1 MKTRSIIF
9 STLCSLMLGMGLTSC
24 IDDTDPMDHPNSK
37 PINGTLTLNEGLWG
51 SNNANITASY
61 FDPETGLLL
70 DQTNIYEY
78 ANNKKLGDVANALIE
93 GEYCYYVLMNG
104 SKYVAR
110 LTEACVE
117 YSRYTFP
124 ENEGAPRCMDVEG
137 NYIYVTQYGGQVS
150 KINIQ
155 DMTLEST
162 FKGGDNLEGIVEED
176 GKLYV
181 ANSYKGLND
190 FNQEV
195 FVINAKTMAL
205 EKTLQVVLNPTKIH
219 EIDDKIYLISQGNY
233 KDIPGALQMLDT
245 EKGTFIPILE
255 NVTKITEGNNGL
267 IYGVASKTDWN
278 ANPVSY
284 VHTFFTYN
292 PKNNKVDQT
301 SFLQDVPSSLSNG
314 DIYLLEVDERT
325 GFIYVGTSD
334 YVNTGTIYQFD
345 KNGKLIQSFDSGGI
359 NPSAMVFMD

>member
-1 MKTRSIIF
+1 M
-9 STLCSLMLGMGLTSC
+9 
-24 IDDTDPMDHPNSK
+24 
-37 PINGTLTLNEGLWG
+37 
-51 SNNANITASY
+51 
-61 FDPETGLLL
+61 
-70 DQTNIYEY
+70 
-78 ANNKKLGDVANALIE
+78 GDVANALIE
-93 GEYCYYVLMNG
+93 DNNNLYVLLNA

-110 LTEACVE
+110 LNELTQEQAR
-117 YSRYTFP
+117 YSFS
-124 ENEGAPRCMDVEG
+124 ENEGEPRCMDVEG
-137 NYIYVTQYGGQVS
+137 SYIYVTQYGGQVS
-150 KINIQ
+150 KINIK
-155 DMTLEST
+155 DMSLAGT
-162 FKGGDNLEGIVEED
+162 FNGGDNLEGVVEQD

-181 ANSYKGLND
+181 ANSYKGIND

-195 FVINAKTMAL
+195 FVINAKTMTL

-233 KDIPGALQMLDT
+233 VDVPGALQMLDT
-245 EKGTFIPILE
+245 EKGTFTPILD
-255 NVTKITEGNNGL
+255 NVSKITEGNNGL

-314 DIYLLEVDERT
+314 AIYLLEVDEKT

-334 YVNTGTIYQFD
+334 YVNTGIF
-345 KNGKLIQSFDSGGI
+345 LIIAVNYSRCQDTFVLH
-359 NPSAMVFMD
+359 SA

>member
-9 STLCSLMLGMGLTSC
+9 STLCSLMLGMGLASC

-70 DQTNIYEY
+70 EQKDIYEY
-78 ANNKKLGDVANALIE
+78 ANNKKLGDVANALVE

-110 LTEACVE
+110 LTEACAE

-124 ENEGAPRCMDVEG
+124 ENEGEPRCMDVEG

-219 EIDDKIYLISQGNY
+219 EIDDRIYLISQGNY
-233 KDIPGALQMLDT
+233 KDIPGALQVFDT
-245 EKGTFIPILE
+245 EKGTFTPILD
-255 NVTKITEGNNGL
+255 NVSKITEGNNGL
-267 IYGVASKTDWN
+267 IYGVASITDWN

-314 DIYLLEVDERT
+314 AIYLLEVDEKT

-334 YVNTGTIYQFD
+334 YVNTGTIYQF
-345 KNGKLIQSFDSGGI
+345 NRAGKLIQSFDSGGI

>member
-9 STLCSLMLGMGLTSC
+9 STLCSLMLGMGFASC
-24 IDDTDPMDHPNSK
+24 SDDIDGNEEPIIDPVDYPAY
-37 PINGTLTLNEGLWG
+37 ILNEGLWG
-51 SNNANITASY
+51 YNNANISRFFPNY
-61 FDPETGLLL
+61 
-70 DQTNIYEY
+70 QTTSAESDFYKQING
-78 ANNKKLGDVANALIE
+78 KPMGDVANALIE
-93 GEYCYYVLMNG
+93 DNNNLYVLLNA

-110 LTEACVE
+110 LNELTQEQAR
-117 YSRYTFP
+117 YSFS
-124 ENEGAPRCMDVEG
+124 ENEGEPRCMDVEG

-233 KDIPGALQMLDT
+233 VDVPGALQMLDT
-245 EKGTFIPILE
+245 EKGTFTPILD
-255 NVTKITEGNNGL
+255 NVSKITEGNNGL

-314 DIYLLEVDERT
+314 AIYLLEVDEKT

-345 KNGKLIQSFDSGGI
+345 QNGKFIQSFDSGGI

>member
-1 MKTRSIIF
+1 M
-9 STLCSLMLGMGLTSC
+9 
-24 IDDTDPMDHPNSK
+24 
-37 PINGTLTLNEGLWG
+37 
-51 SNNANITASY
+51 
-61 FDPETGLLL
+61 
-70 DQTNIYEY
+70 
-78 ANNKKLGDVANALIE
+78 GDVANALIE
-93 GEYCYYVLMNG
+93 DNNNLYVLLNA

-110 LTEACVE
+110 LNELTQEQAR
-117 YSRYTFP
+117 YSFS
-124 ENEGAPRCMDVEG
+124 ENEGEPRCMDVEG
-137 NYIYVTQYGGQVS
+137 SYIYVTQYGGQVS
-150 KINIQ
+150 KINIK
-155 DMTLEST
+155 DMSLAGT
-162 FKGGDNLEGIVEED
+162 FNGGDNLEGVVEQD

-181 ANSYKGLND
+181 ANSYKGIND

-195 FVINAKTMAL
+195 FVINAKTMTL

-233 KDIPGALQMLDT
+233 VDVPGALQMLDT
-245 EKGTFIPILE
+245 EKGTFTPILD
-255 NVTKITEGNNGL
+255 NVSKITEGNNGL

-314 DIYLLEVDERT
+314 AIYLLEVDEKT

-345 KNGKLIQSFDSGGI
+345 QNGKFIQSFDSGGI

>member
-9 STLCSLMLGMGLTSC
+9 STLCSLMLGMGFASC
-24 IDDTDPMDHPNSK
+24 SDDIDGNEEPIIDPVDYPAY
-37 PINGTLTLNEGLWG
+37 ILNEGLWG
-51 SNNANITASY
+51 YNNANISRFFPNY
-61 FDPETGLLL
+61 
-70 DQTNIYEY
+70 QTTSAESDFYKQING
-78 ANNKKLGDVANALIE
+78 KPMGDVANALIE
-93 GEYCYYVLMNG
+93 DNNNLYVLLNA

-110 LTEACVE
+110 LNELTQEQAR
-117 YSRYTFP
+117 YSFS
-124 ENEGAPRCMDVEG
+124 ENEGEPRCMDVEG

-181 ANSYKGLND
+181 ANSYKGIND

-195 FVINAKTMAL
+195 FVINAKTMTL

-233 KDIPGALQMLDT
+233 KDIPGALQVFDA
-245 EKGTFIPILE
+245 EKGTFTPILD
-255 NVTKITEGNNGL
+255 NVSKITEGNNGL
-267 IYGVASKTDWN
+267 IYGVASVTDWN

-314 DIYLLEVDERT
+314 AIYLLEVDEKT

-345 KNGKLIQSFDSGGI
+345 QNGKFIQSFDSGGI
-359 NPSAMVFMD
+359 NPSTMIFIN

>member
-9 STLCSLMLGMGLTSC
+9 STLCSLMLGMGFASC
-24 IDDTDPMDHPNSK
+24 SDD
-37 PINGTLTLNEGLWG
+37 INGDEQPIIDPVDYPAYILNEGLWG
-51 SNNANITASY
+51 SNNANISRFFPTSTTISVENDFY
-61 FDPETGLLL
+61 
-70 DQTNIYEY
+70 
-78 ANNKKLGDVANALIE
+78 KKVNGQLMGDVANALIE
-93 GEYCYYVLMNG
+93 DNNNLYVLLNG

-110 LTEACVE
+110 LNEHTQEQ
-117 YSRYTFP
+117 SRYTFP
-124 ENEGAPRCMDVEG
+124 ENEGEPRCMDVEG

-150 KINIQ
+150 KINIK
-155 DMTLEST
+155 DMSLAGT
-162 FKGGDNLEGIVEED
+162 FHNGDNLEGIAEKD

-181 ANSYKGLND
+181 ANSYKGIND

-233 KDIPGALQMLDT
+233 MDIPGALQVLDT
-245 EKGTFIPILE
+245 EKGTSTPILD

-267 IYGVASKTDWN
+267 VYGVCSTYDSNWQLTN
-278 ANPVSY
+278 S
-284 VHTFFTYN
+284 FFTYD
-292 PKNNKVDQT
+292 PKTNKVSKE
-301 SFLQDVPSSLSNG
+301 SFLQDAPSSFST
-314 DIYLLEVDERT
+314 DAIYLLEVDENN

-334 YVNTGTIYQFD
+334 YVNSGTIYQFD
-345 KNGKLIQSFDSGGI
+345 KAGKLIQSFDSGGI

>member
-9 STLCSLMLGMGLTSC
+9 RTLCSLMLGMGLTSC
-24 IDDTDPMDHPNSK
+24 SDDINGDEK
-37 PINGTLTLNEGLWG
+37 PIIDPVDYPAYILNEGLWG
-51 SNNANITASY
+51 SNNANISRFFPTSTTISVENDFY
-61 FDPETGLLL
+61 
-70 DQTNIYEY
+70 
-78 ANNKKLGDVANALIE
+78 KKVNGQLMGDVANAMIE
-93 GEYCYYVLMNG
+93 DNNNLYVLLNG

-110 LTEACVE
+110 LNEHTQEQ
-117 YSRYTFP
+117 SRYTFP
-124 ENEGAPRCMDVEG
+124 ENEGEPRCMDVEG

-150 KINIQ
+150 KINIK
-155 DMTLEST
+155 DMSLAGT
-162 FKGGDNLEGIVEED
+162 FHKGDNLEGIVEKD

-233 KDIPGALQMLDT
+233 KDIPGALQVLDT
-245 EKGTFIPILE
+245 EKRTFTPILD

-267 IYGVASKTDWN
+267 VYGVCSTYDSNWQLTN
-278 ANPVSY
+278 S
-284 VHTFFTYN
+284 FFTYD
-292 PKNNKVDQT
+292 PKTNKVSKE
-301 SFLQDVPSSLSNG
+301 SFLQDAPSSFST
-314 DIYLLEVDERT
+314 DAIYLLEVDENN

-334 YVNTGTIYQFD
+334 YVTSGTIYQCD
-345 KNGKLIQSFDSGGI
+345 KAGKLIQSFDSGGI

>member
-1 MKTRSIIF
+1 MN
-9 STLCSLMLGMGLTSC
+9 TLCALMIGAGFTSC
-24 IDDTDPMDHPNSK
+24 LEDDENEPDL
-37 PINGTLTLNEGLWG
+37 PIEPETYPTYILNEGLWG
-51 SNNANITASY
+51 ANNANITK
-61 FDPETGLLL
+61 F
-70 DQTNIYEY
+70 Y
-78 ANNKKLGDVANALIE
+78 ANYNVGTLTDEYLAINGKQMGDVANAMIE
-93 GEYCYYVLMNG
+93 ENNSIYVLLNG

-110 LTEACVE
+110 LNEFTQEQA
-117 YSRYTFP
+117 RYTFP
-124 ENEGAPRCMDVEG
+124 ENEGEPRCMDVED
-137 NYIYVTQYGGQVS
+137 NFIYVTQYGGQVS
-150 KINIQ
+150 KINIK
-155 DMTLEST
+155 DMSLAGT
-162 FKGGDNLEGIVEED
+162 FHKGDNLEGIVEKD

-195 FVINAKTMAL
+195 FVVNAKTMAL
-205 EKTLQVVLNPTKIH
+205 ENTLQVVLNPTKIQ

-233 KDIPGALQMLDT
+233 KDIPGALQVFDN
-245 EKGTFIPILE
+245 EKGTFIPILN

-267 IYGVASKTDWN
+267 IYGVSSITDWN
-278 ANPVSY
+278 TDPASY

-314 DIYLLEVDERT
+314 AIYLLEVDENN

-345 KNGKLIQSFDSGGI
+345 KSGKLFRSFDSGGI
-359 NPSAMVFMD
+359 NPSAMIFMD